1 MSTTVNYTSINNLV
15 TELGLTTDNS
25 GNYFIWQIPTSQ
37 NVLQNYV
44 TEANQYTTALWG
56 DLSSSPQQFNLA
68 SMYATKW
75 AALRLIQML
84 ATNWQISGLTI
95 TIGEFTLQRLEALRT
110 AAEAVAKRLEADLVK
125 LYTLLAT
132 VDAVNAYQPA
142 SVYQDTRGTAFW
154 P

>member
-1 MSTTVNYTSINNLV
+1 MATTVNYTSVNNLV

-25 GNYFIWQIPTSQ
+25 GNYFIWQIPTSSTI
-37 NVLQNYV
+37 LQNYV

-56 DLSSSPQQFNLA
+56 DLSSSPNSFNLA